1 MTHTKLTDDHLQHLK
16 ENTSAWFPTEGDT
29 EKLFIPAAESLH
41 DLDEEIKETQAGLY
55 LETASTFA
63 EVEKLGEIVGVSPA
77 DSDTLQ
83 YYKKRVA
90 TQYQQLSQSGNPVDI
105 LSYAS
110 TLFEV
115 DKETL
120 TLDFIDGKAKFKLS
134 APTGAIES
142 NVQNT
147 SNAVDVFQEITA
159 ATFSADVIGRGTLE
173 YITESEYQNS
183 NYDSSK
189 GYDGLDSNGDPKGN
203 GGTYGTL
210 Y

>member
-1 MTHTKLTDDHLQHLK
+1 MTHTKLTDDHLQRLK

-29 EKLFIPAAESLH
+29 EKLFIPAANSLG
-41 DLDEEIKETQAGLY
+41 DLDEEIKDTQAGLY
-55 LETASTFA
+55 LETATTFA
-63 EVEKLGEIVGVSPA
+63 EVEKLGKIVGVRPA

-90 TQYQQLSQSGNPVDI
+90 TQYQQLSQAGNPVDI

-110 TLFEV
+110 TLFEI
-115 DKETL
+115 DEEDI
-120 TLDFIDGKAKFKLS
+120 TLDFIDDKAKFKLS
-134 APTGAIES
+134 APTGSIQS
-142 NVQNT
+142 STQNV
-147 SNAVDVFQEITA
+147 SNASAVFQEITA
-159 ATFSADVIGRGTLE
+159 ATFSADIIGKGTLE
-173 YITESEYQNS
+173 YITESEYQS
-183 NYDSSK
+183 GNYDSSN